1 MVSKVKVLVAFT
13 RIVSTFLFLAFLI
26 SCNPKVVNT
35 STSVN
40 QGHVHTRA
48 DGNAYNHEREILE
61 KENLRIELEKKWISM
76 RLKIVNAEKELNQA
90 QLSRLSLEAGLARF
104 EMINIKFPAEEGF
117 MREQERLSWQ
127 ARLQSREND
136 VLKAR
141 AQLNL
146 YQRESDELRF
156 EISKVGFSV
165 PSISLVQ

>member
-1 MVSKVKVLVAFT
+1 
-13 RIVSTFLFLAFLI
+13 
-26 SCNPKVVNT
+26 
-35 STSVN
+35 
-40 QGHVHTRA
+40 
-48 DGNAYNHEREILE
+48 
-61 KENLRIELEKKWISM
+61 M